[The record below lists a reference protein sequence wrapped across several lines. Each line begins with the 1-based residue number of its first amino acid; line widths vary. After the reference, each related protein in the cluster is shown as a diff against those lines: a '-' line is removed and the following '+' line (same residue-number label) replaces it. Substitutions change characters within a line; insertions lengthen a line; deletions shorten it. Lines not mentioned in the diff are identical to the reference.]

1 MSKIV
6 IIGAGAMGSAFA
18 LPCLDN
24 NHDINIVGT
33 HLENEF
39 IDNLKKN
46 NNLHLGLNVQ
56 IPKEIKLFKFDKFDE
71 LLKSNVDLIV
81 LGISSKGIE
90 WVSDQ
95 LSRIYKDSRT
105 PKLLMLTKGLSIHNN
120 HYELLVDKLERLLTE
135 RKITNV
141 NISAVGGPCLAAG
154 LANRVHSSVVI
165 ANKDIHVAKQIA
177 DMLNTNYYHT
187 SHSDDLNGVEVS
199 AAIKNIFSM
208 AVGAAKGLCSQNIS
222 NEVREKNYLNTAS
235 ALVKQS
241 IYEMEIFVQ
250 HLKGKKET
258 VKGLAGLGDLYVSS
272 GGGRNAKMGSYIG
285 EGLTFSEAKKTKMEK
300 VTVEGADLALEIGSK
315 VNEDFSRRDLP
326 LMLGMI
332 NAIINDKKLET
343 RTFDLSTGDFVMFPS
358 SLFHRTTPFSSSK
371 KRVCFAFDLAPD
383 ELIS

>member
-33 HLENEF
+33 HLENDF
-39 IDNLKKN
+39 IDDLKKN
-46 NNLHLGLNVQ
+46 DNLHPGLKTK
-56 IPKEIKLFKFDKFDE
+56 IPKEINIFKFEKFDE

-95 LSRIYKDSRT
+95 ICRLYKDKKV
-105 PKLLMLTKGLSIHNN
+105 PKLLMLTKGLSIYNN
-120 HYELLVDKLERLLTE
+120 NYELLVDKLERLLKSKE
-135 RKITNV
+135 INEID
-141 NISAVGGPCLAAG
+141 ISAVGGPCLAAG

-165 ANKDIHVAKQIA
+165 ANKNVNTAKKIA

-187 SHSDDLNGVEVS
+187 SYSDDLNGVEVS

-208 AVGAAKGLCSQNIS
+208 AVGAAKSLCSQNIS
-222 NEVREKNYLNTAS
+222 DEVRDKNYLNTAS
-235 ALVKQS
+235 ALIKQS
-241 IYEMEIFVQ
+241 IHEMEIFVE

-258 VKGLAGLGDLYVSS
+258 VRGLAGLGDLYVSS

-285 EGLTFSEAKKTKMEK
+285 EGLTFTEAKQTKMQK
-300 VTVEGADLALEIGSK
+300 VTVEGADLAKEIANK
-315 VNEDFSRRDLP
+315 VNEDFDQKKLP
-326 LMLGMI
+326 LMLSMI
-332 NAIINDKKLET
+332 NAIVDDKKLEL
-343 RTFDLSTGDFVMFPS
+343 DWE
-358 SLFHRTTPFSSSK
+358 
-371 KRVCFAFDLAPD
+371 AFR
-383 ELIS
+383 

>member
-39 IDNLKKN
+39 IDNFKKN
-46 NNLHLGLNVQ
+46 SNLHPGLNAQ
-56 IPKEIKLFKFDKFDE
+56 IPQEIKIYKFEQFDQ

-90 WVSDQ
+90 WASDQ
-95 LSRIYKDSRT
+95 LSRLFKNNKM

-120 HYELLVDKLERLLTE
+120 QYELLVDKLERLLTD
-135 RKITNV
+135 RGISNV
-141 NISAVGGPCLAAG
+141 DISAVGGPCLAAG
-154 LANRVHSSVVI
+154 LANRIHSSVVI
-165 ANKDIHVAKQIA
+165 ANKNLETAKKIA
-177 DMLNTNYYHT
+177 DMLNTGYYHT
-187 SHSDDLNGVEVS
+187 SYSDDLNGVEVS

-208 AVGAAKGLCSQNIS
+208 AVGAAKGLCSNNVS
-222 NEVREKNYLNTAS
+222 NDVREKNYLNTAS
-235 ALVKQS
+235 ALIKQS
-241 IYEMEIFVQ
+241 IYEMEIFVE

-285 EGLTFSEAKKTKMEK
+285 EGLTFSDAKKNKMEK
-300 VTVEGADLALEIGSK
+300 VTVEGADLAKEIAKK
-315 VNEDFSRRDLP
+315 VNQDFDTKRLP

-332 NAIINDKKLET
+332 NAIVDDKKLELDWESF
-343 RTFDLSTGDFVMFPS
+343 R
-358 SLFHRTTPFSSSK
+358 
-371 KRVCFAFDLAPD
+371 
-383 ELIS
+383 

>member
-24 NHDINIVGT
+24 NHDTSIVGT

-46 NNLHLGLNVQ
+46 DNLHPGLNVK
-56 IPKEIKLFKFDKFDE
+56 ISDGIKIFKFEKFDA

-90 WVSDQ
+90 WASNQ
-95 LSRIYKDSRT
+95 LSRIYKEKKI
-105 PKLLMLTKGLSIHNN
+105 PNILMLTKGLSIYENK
-120 HYELLVDKLERLLTE
+120 YELLVDKLERLLFHKGVT
-135 RKITNV
+135 KI

-165 ANKDIHVAKQIA
+165 ANKDILLAKKIA

-187 SHSDDLNGVEVS
+187 SYSDDLNGVEVA

-208 AVGAAKGLCSQNIS
+208 AVGAAKGLCSNNIS
-222 NEVREKNYLNTAS
+222 DAVREKNYLNTAS
-235 ALVKQS
+235 ALIKQS
-241 IYEMEIFVQ
+241 IHEMEIFVE

-285 EGLTFSEAKKTKMEK
+285 EGMVFSEAKKIKMEK
-300 VTVEGADLALEIGSK
+300 VTVEGADLAIEIAKK
-315 VNEDFSRRDLP
+315 VKEDFDKKKLP
-326 LMLGMI
+326 LMLGVI
-332 NAIINDKKLET
+332 DAIVEDKKLELDWESF
-343 RTFDLSTGDFVMFPS
+343 R
-358 SLFHRTTPFSSSK
+358 
-371 KRVCFAFDLAPD
+371 
-383 ELIS
+383 

>member
-6 IIGAGAMGSAFA
+6 IIGAGAMGTAFA

-33 HLENEF
+33 HLENDF
-39 IDNLKKN
+39 IEKLKKN
-46 NNLHLGLNVQ
+46 KNIHPGLNTEIPNQ
-56 IPKEIKLFKFDKFDE
+56 IKIFKFEKFDE
-71 LLKSNVDLIV
+71 LLNSNIDLIV

-90 WVSDQ
+90 WVADQ
-95 LSRIYKDSRT
+95 LSRLFKGKNL
-105 PKLLMLTKGLSIHNN
+105 PNLLMLTKGLSIHKNN
-120 HYELLVDKLERLLTE
+120 YELLVDKLERLLVD
-135 RKITNV
+135 KGITKT

-165 ANKDIHVAKQIA
+165 ANKDIHAAKKIA

-187 SHSDDLNGVEVS
+187 SYSDDLNGVEVS

-208 AVGAAKGLCSQNIS
+208 AVGAAKGLCSKNIS
-222 NEVREKNYLNTAS
+222 DEVREKNYLNTAS
-235 ALVKQS
+235 ALIKQS
-241 IYEMEIFVQ
+241 IFEMEIFVE

-272 GGGRNAKMGSYIG
+272 GGGRNAKMGAYIG

-300 VTVEGADLALEIGSK
+300 VTVEGADLAKEIAKK
-315 VNEDFSRRDLP
+315 VNEDFNEKQLP

-332 NAIINDKKLET
+332 NAIVEDKKLE
-343 RTFDLSTGDFVMFPS
+343 LNWE
-358 SLFHRTTPFSSSK
+358 
-371 KRVCFAFDLAPD
+371 AFR
-383 ELIS
+383 

>member
-33 HLENEF
+33 HLENDF
-39 IDNLKKN
+39 IDSLKN
-46 NNLHLGLNVQ
+46 NANLHPGLKTK
-56 IPKEIKLFKFDKFDE
+56 IPQEIKIFKFDKFE
-71 LLKSNVDLIV
+71 EIMKSNVDLIV

-95 LSRIYKDSRT
+95 LIKLYKGSKI
-105 PKLLMLTKGLSIHNN
+105 PNLLMLTKGLSIYKNQ
-120 HYELLVDKLERLLTE
+120 YELLIDKLERLLQD
-135 RKITNV
+135 KGISNAD
-141 NISAVGGPCLAAG
+141 ISAVGGPCLAAG
-154 LANRVHSSVVI
+154 LANRINSSVVI
-165 ANKDIHVAKQIA
+165 ANKNLQTAKKIA

-187 SHSDDLNGVEVS
+187 SYSNDLNGVEVS

-208 AVGAAKGLCSQNIS
+208 AVGAAKGLCSQNAS
-222 NEVREKNYLNTAS
+222 EEVREKNYLNTAS
-235 ALVKQS
+235 ALIKQS
-241 IYEMEIFVQ
+241 IHEMEIFVE

-285 EGLTFSEAKKTKMEK
+285 EGLTFSEAQKTKMEK
-300 VTVEGADLALEIGSK
+300 VTVEGADLAKEIAKK
-315 VNEDFSRRDLP
+315 VNEDFDKKKLP

-332 NAIINDKKLET
+332 NAIVEDKKLEL
-343 RTFDLSTGDFVMFPS
+343 DWE
-358 SLFHRTTPFSSSK
+358 
-371 KRVCFAFDLAPD
+371 AFR
-383 ELIS
+383 